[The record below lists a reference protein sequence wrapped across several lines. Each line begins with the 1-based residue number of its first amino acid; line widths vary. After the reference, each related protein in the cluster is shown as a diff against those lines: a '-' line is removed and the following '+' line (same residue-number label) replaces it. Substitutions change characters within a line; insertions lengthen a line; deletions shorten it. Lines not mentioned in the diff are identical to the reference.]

1 MGLIEYILIGVGTI
15 AFAFLLIGIV
25 RRISRYYRER
35 HNMSVWAGVFL
46 LVIGLVIVAYSYIH
60 YQKINIPF
68 IVAASIIAII
78 TLVLDLVH
86 AGIGMGILAFLL
98 QIILSVFFIAI
109 AIAAIVFFII
119 RSLRRGE
126 DMVLDTVTGTT
137 SGFRNAVQLFF
148 RFFTLS

>member
-1 MGLIEYILIGVGTI
+1 MGLIEYILIGVGAI

-35 HNMSVWAGVFL
+35 HNMSIWAGVFL

-60 YQKINIPF
+60 FQTINIPF
-68 IVAASIIAII
+68 IVAASIIAIM
-78 TLVLDLVH
+78 TLVLDMVH
-86 AGIGMGILAFLL
+86 AGIGMGMLAFLL
-98 QIILSVFFIAI
+98 QIILSAFFIAI
-109 AIAAIVFFII
+109 VLAAIVFFII

-126 DMVLDTVTGTT
+126 DMVLDAVTGTT